1 MSLEQVRRE
10 VYNLACDLRCLER
23 TVNSEAFR
31 RAYES
36 ADSSHQVTL
45 ETLILGCMNDDARL
59 RTDCTDTLKSEIR
72 RLNMADWTI
81 RDLRERAYQLGV
93 KGYSRMDKDSLLSA
107 IITKESHA
115 KDRESSHRVEANIA
129 GSGA

>member
-1 MSLEQVRRE
+1 VSLEQIRRE

-23 TVNSEAFR
+23 TVNSETFR

-36 ADSSHQVTL
+36 ADSAHQVAL
-45 ETLILGCMNDDARL
+45 ETLILGCMNDDAKLRL
-59 RTDCTDTLKSEIR
+59 DCTDTLKSEIR

-81 RDLRERAYQLGV
+81 RYLRERAYNLGV
-93 KGYSRMDKDSLLSA
+93 RGYSRMDKDSLLSA
-107 IITKESHA
+107 IITRESNA
-115 KDRESSHRVEANIA
+115 KDRESSNGTPASIA